1 MNTHFYGSL
10 SFFLWLLIPALA
22 CFAFLFIYT
31 LNRKKMQNI
40 ELVKNRQANKVAR
53 KNLKKASEYLK
64 AGDTEAFYVEI
75 SRALW
80 GYISNKFNIPM
91 AELSFDTVS
100 QRLEKKK
107 VRQDSIRE
115 FSEVLDNCE
124 YARFA
129 PGDKTRKM
137 NEIYDSALH
146 VISNI
151 ENELK

>member
-1 MNTHFYGSL
+1 
-10 SFFLWLLIPALA
+10 
-22 CFAFLFIYT
+22 
-31 LNRKKMQNI
+31 
-40 ELVKNRQANKVAR
+40 
-53 KNLKKASEYLK
+53 
-64 AGDTEAFYVEI
+64 
-75 SRALW
+75 
-80 GYISNKFNIPM
+80 M